1 MPLLVVTE
9 ILFENT
15 TATYYDGVYYPG
27 INNYSTQ
34 VIHLSR
40 LI

>member
-1 MPLLVVTE
+1 MPILVVTE
-9 ILFENT
+9 VLFENT
-15 TATYYDGVYYPG
+15 TDTYYDGVYYPG

-34 VIHLSR
+34 VFHLKS